1 MCTAV
6 SMTTGCHYFGR
17 TLDLEYHY
25 SECVTFTPRRY
36 PLQLRCR
43 PAPTEHY
50 AYIGM
55 ATIIDGCPL
64 YYDAVNEKGLG
75 IASLNFPGNARYQPV
90 SEEKDNIAPFEMIPW
105 ILGQCSNV
113 AQARALLERLNPVS
127 ISFSDNTPLTP
138 LHWMIADGRECIV
151 AEPVKCGMVIYDNPV
166 GVMTNNP
173 TFDMQLMNLN
183 NYMHLSA
190 EAPVNRF
197 ATGLELSPV
206 SRGAGALGLPGD
218 LSSSSRFV
226 RAAFTL
232 HNSVCG
238 GSEED
243 SVTQF
248 FHILGSVFQTAGS
261 ARAEKGPIRT
271 VYSSCFSAGTGI
283 YYYTT
288 YGNSRICG
296 VDMNREPPD
305 GSEIVS
311 YPLMTAQDI
320 AIQN

>member
-25 SECVTFTPRRY
+25 SESVTVTSRRF
-36 PLQLRCR
+36 PLEFRCS
-43 PAPTEHY
+43 PALSEHY

-55 ATIIDGCPL
+55 ATVIDGHPL

-75 IASLNFPGNARYQPV
+75 MASLNFPGNACYL
-90 SEEKDNIAPFEMIPW
+90 SASDDKDNIAPFEMIPW
-105 ILGQCSNV
+105 ILSRCASV
-113 AQARALLERLNPVS
+113 AEARAMLERTNVVN
-127 ISFSDNTPLTP
+127 IDFREDMPLTP
-138 LHWMIADGRECIV
+138 LHWMIADGEECIV
-151 AEPVKCGMVIYDNPV
+151 VEPMSSGLVIYDNPV
-166 GVMTNNP
+166 RVMTNNP
-173 TFDMQLMNLN
+173 TFDMQLMNMN

-190 EAPVNRF
+190 YAPVNSF
-197 ATGLELSPV
+197 SPDLELTAV
-206 SRGAGALGLPGD
+206 SRGAGAIGLPGD
-218 LSSSSRFV
+218 LSSMSRFV

-238 GSEED
+238 DGEEE
-243 SVTQF
+243 SVGQF
-248 FHILGSVFQTAGS
+248 FHILGSVSQT
-261 ARAEKGPIRT
+261 KGCVRLEDGCVTT

-288 YGNSRICG
+288 YGNRRICG
-296 VDMNREPPD
+296 VDMNRENLD
-305 GSEIVS
+305 GSELVS

-320 AIQN
+320 LMQN